1 MKNLA
6 NTIKNVQQTP
16 YIGWKIL
23 NYKAP
28 VVLSEAYTAIS
39 DILTNLAVK
48 AVEKRDL
55 DNSIQPDFFKHT
67 TDDDFFSELKKSPNM
82 IADKHFTG
90 GGGFVSDYVISKV
103 HSTPF
108 KPTDLDFFIDGRVL
122 EDILYVLTRNT
133 PVPKQEVEVKPDVN
147 PEVAHNTHIVI
158 SDDDLPFD
166 TEDLTSNDLPFP
178 DAASDADEELPFD
191 ETLPFDIDSD
201 DLPFGFEPEN
211 YVNQWDYF
219 GEQLKEIFVDC
230 EWEDLTE
237 SGKYYYHVNVIYRFS
252 YKGLPVELIIGQD
265 DRVLNFDVSFRCVY
279 YKNDSIYINEL
290 GLEDIKNKVIRVLHP
305 DTPISTILRIYDFKK
320 RYGYTIDNLSLLFL
334 FASFNDRNILEETF
348 ISTLR
353 EHKKYSI
360 ELEKEIFSNPHNNYK
375 RREIVESEEYE
386 YTTYIT
392 DENNCKQPK
401 VEKRYKYTSFHKP
414 VIEFD
419 YDHFSEYNPSLS
431 NFYVNAGYLLG
442 QKGSILYNKVAAF
455 FKNKDI
461 VTEVVYNRPSDWFTN
476 EIFTKAFE
484 PTKNLNHWLL
494 KKRKEIRKEYKSWGR
509 SDLTF
514 ESLKIFEA
522 VFKDNLD
529 FSSSLIKY
537 PYSMI
542 PHLPVIARSKEFKI
556 KFTTSSFHQLVHQN
570 ILYLYLDDTHTT
582 NELQILVD
590 FDEEIFK
597 FGRFRSSMEYFGMF
611 GEVYKGFVN
620 HIQKSFGFTG
630 LDLETN
636 WNYAQYC
643 EDNIDELSY
652 SRTVN
657 VAKLVEQT
665 S

>member
-6 NTIKNVQQTP
+6 KTIKNVQQTP
-16 YIGWKIL
+16 YIGWKKL

-28 VVLSEAYTAIS
+28 VVLSEAYNAIS
-39 DILTNLAVK
+39 DFLTKLVVK

-55 DNSIQPDFFKHT
+55 DNSIQPDFHRYT
-67 TDDDFFSELKKSPNM
+67 TNDDFFSKLKESPNM

-108 KPTDLDFFIDGRVL
+108 NPTDLDFFIDGSVL

-133 PVPKQEVEVKPDVN
+133 PVPKQEVEVKSDVD
-147 PEVAHNTHIVI
+147 PEVLDNTHFVI
-158 SDDDLPFD
+158 SNDDLTFNTEDLTPDDLPFPEA
-166 TEDLTSNDLPFP
+166 T
-178 DAASDADEELPFD
+178 SDADEE
-191 ETLPFDIDSD
+191 LPFDIDSD

-219 GEQLKEIFVDC
+219 GEQLKEIFADC
-230 EWEDLTE
+230 EWEDLTD
-237 SGKYYYHVNVIYRFS
+237 SGKYYHHVNVIYRFT

-265 DRVLNFDVSFRCVY
+265 NRVLNFDVSFRCVY
-279 YKNDSIYINEL
+279 YKNDSIYVNEL
-290 GLEDIKNKVIRVLHP
+290 GLEDIKNNVIRILHP

-320 RYGYTIDNLSLLFL
+320 RFGYEIDNLSLLFL
-334 FASFNDRNILEETF
+334 FASFNDKNILEETF

-353 EHKKYSI
+353 EHKKYSL
-360 ELEKEIFSNPHNNYK
+360 ELEKEIFSNPHTNYES
-375 RREIVESEEYE
+375 RDIVESEEYE
-386 YTTYIT
+386 YKTYIM

-401 VEKRYKYTSFHKP
+401 VEKRRKYSTIRKP
-414 VIEFD
+414 VIKFN
-419 YDHFSEYNPSLS
+419 YDHFSEYNPNLS
-431 NFYVNAGYLLG
+431 SFYVDAGHLLG
-442 QKGSILYNKVAAF
+442 VKGSILYNKVAAF
-455 FKNKDI
+455 FKNEDI
-461 VTEVVYNRPSDWFTN
+461 VTEVVYNRPSNWFTN

-494 KKRKEIRKEYKSWGR
+494 KKRKEIRKEYKFRGR

-522 VFKDNLD
+522 VFKEKLN
-529 FSSSLIKY
+529 FSNSFVKY
-537 PYSMI
+537 PYSMV

-556 KFTTSSFHQLVHQN
+556 KFTTYSLYQLVHQN

-590 FDEEIFK
+590 FDEEVFK

-620 HIQKSFGFTG
+620 HIQKSFGFTELG
-630 LDLETN
+630 LETN
-636 WNYAQYC
+636 WDYAQYC
-643 EDNIDELSY
+643 EDNVEDLSY

-657 VAKLVEQT
+657 VAELVEQT
-665 S
+665 N